1 MLHMASSIYVVKR
14 DGLQDRKTGMKIT
27 LIGPVP
33 AKDWEK
39 DRRKATK
46 SF

>member
-1 MLHMASSIYVVKR
+1 MLHMASSIYDVKR

-33 AKDWEK
+33 AKD
-39 DRRKATK
+39 RRKATK
-46 SF
+46 SL

>member
-14 DGLQDRKTGMKIT
+14 DGLQDRKTSMKIT
-27 LIGPVP
+27 LIGLVL

-39 DRRKATK
+39 ERRKATK

>member
-1 MLHMASSIYVVKR
+1 MLHMASSIYDVKR
-14 DGLQDRKTGMKIT
+14 DCLQDRKTGMKIT

-33 AKDWEK
+33 TKDWEK

-46 SF
+46 GF